1 MKKILVTIGLIT
13 AILSAV
19 LATLPVFNLA
29 IFPGILALICGVIAL
44 IKAKKE
50 KSSTQIIQLVFLIL
64 ILSLS
69 LTVYK
74 SVFNKV
80 EVGNT
85 EVLEQREEQKEE
97 EAKEELLDIDITE

>member
-29 IFPGILALICGVIAL
+29 IFPGILALICGIIAL

-50 KSSTQIIQLVFLIL
+50 KSSTQIIQLVLLIV
-64 ILSLS
+64 ILALS

-74 SVFNKV
+74 SVFNKA

-85 EVLEQREEQKEE
+85 EALEQREEQKEE

>member
-29 IFPGILALICGVIAL
+29 IFPGILALICGIIAL

-50 KSSTQIIQLVFLIL
+50 KSSTQIIQLVLLIV

-69 LTVYK
+69 LTAYK
-74 SVFNKV
+74 SVFNKA

-85 EVLEQREEQKEE
+85 EALELSLIHISEPTRPY
-97 EAKEELLDIDITE
+97 